1 MRQFKWLCLIY
12 GYALKI
18 SPISPEPYDLFHV
31 GQITFQHQGF
41 KTKSIFVSEHP
52 HELQIGRIIC
62 LTEKRWSWIQRQSK
76 LIKNLFMTSEMMMSL
91 MMKKDEW
98 NKVDVMDDLRLTI
111 LWLSHSDFMIVFTDT
126 LMWNTQGGTFRD
138 RLVTVWRRM
147 TVYVIIRSADKAAK
161 FVNMSHYILRH
172 EFTAKSLPNVPKP
185 EGYEIT
191 ESVKSV
197 WFWS

>member
-111 LWLSHSDFMIVFTDT
+111 LWLHDCFYWYIDVEHAGWHFSWQICDSMTTSDGVCDHSCS
-126 LMWNTQGGTFRD
+126 W
-138 RLVTVWRRM
+138 
-147 TVYVIIRSADKAAK
+147 
-161 FVNMSHYILRH
+161 
-172 EFTAKSLPNVPKP
+172 
-185 EGYEIT
+185 
-191 ESVKSV
+191 
-197 WFWS
+197 